1 MKIVF
6 FGTSNVALPV
16 LEALRQEHEILS
28 VVTTPDAKVGRKQ
41 ELQESP
47 VSALA
52 TDLKLPL
59 IKPEKVKDNLEL
71 HQQLQNLNADI
82 FVGGGRAGG
91 VRHRQ
96 GDRAVLAEVPI
107 TLFATKA
114 SQPIL
119 PTRPKLANLNGRLRI
134 ARIVL

>member
-28 VVTTPDAKVGRKQ
+28 VVSTPEAKVGRKQ
-41 ELQESP
+41 ETQESP

-82 FVGGGRAGG
+82 FVVVAYG
-91 VRHRQ
+91 
-96 GDRAVLAEVPI
+96 
-107 TLFATKA
+107 K
-114 SQPIL
+114 IL
-119 PTRPKLANLNGRLRI
+119 PTEVINMPRYKSLN
-134 ARIVL
+134 VHP